1 MNKKILF
8 TVVISVV
15 ALLLFQKEE
24 RFQESFSKLTLPIK
38 HFYLEFSN
46 DIIEKF
52 EKYTKQAQRIKQLQ
66 EENILLRKY
75 LYQQKMTIN
84 QLEEYSHSKLQKYVH
99 DENVIQ
105 VQTISYK
112 KINDFSSIYLTNSN
126 QLKNDKIY
134 GLIQKNVAA
143 GIAIK
148 TDNLLEGILLSNEKC
163 QFSTFIGEKRMPG
176 IAKGVDE
183 KTMEINFIPK
193 WSKIEVGDKVVTSGL
208 DNIFLA
214 NIPVG
219 KVKKILTRS
228 TYKTAIIETYANVL
242 HPEYFYLVK
251 KVPIQVYDVNQ
262 TKKSDE
268 ENLTK
273 PKKNKGSKKAAR
285 H

>member
-1 MNKKILF
+1 MNNKLIFTIILS
-8 TVVISVV
+8 II

-38 HFYLEFSN
+38 EAYLNFTN
-46 DIIEKF
+46 QTTEKF
-52 EKYTKQAQRIKQLQ
+52 EKHTSQAKRISELKK
-66 EENILLRKY
+66 ENILLRKY

-84 QLEEYSHSKLQKYVH
+84 QLQQYSHSRFKKYES
-99 DENVIQ
+99 DENVLQ

-112 KINDFSSIYLTNSN
+112 KMNDFSSIYLSN
-126 QLKNDKIY
+126 HEKLKNDKIY

-148 TDNLLEGILLSNEKC
+148 NDNLLEGILLSNEKC
-163 QFSTFIGEKRMPG
+163 KFSTFIGEKRMPG
-176 IAKGVDE
+176 IAKGIDE

-193 WSKIEVGDKVVTSGL
+193 WSKIAIGDKVVTSGL

-219 KVKKILTRS
+219 IVKKILTRS

-251 KVPIQVYDVNQ
+251 KVPIQLYDINKTKKLLENNQ
-262 TKKSDE
+262 TKPAK
-268 ENLTK
+268 K
-273 PKKNKGSKKAAR
+273 KQPK

>member
-1 MNKKILF
+1 MMNNKLIFTIILS
-8 TVVISVV
+8 II

-38 HFYLEFSN
+38 EAYLNFTN
-46 DIIEKF
+46 QTTEKF
-52 EKYTKQAQRIKQLQ
+52 EKHTSQAKRISELKK
-66 EENILLRKY
+66 ENILLRKY

-84 QLEEYSHSKLQKYVH
+84 QLQQYSHSRFKKYES
-99 DENVIQ
+99 DENVLQ

-112 KINDFSSIYLTNSN
+112 KMNDFSSIYLSN
-126 QLKNDKIY
+126 HEKLKNDKIY

-148 TDNLLEGILLSNEKC
+148 NDNLLEGILLSNEKC
-163 QFSTFIGEKRMPG
+163 KFSTFIGEKRMPG
-176 IAKGVDE
+176 IAKGIDE

-193 WSKIEVGDKVVTSGL
+193 WSKIAIGDKVVTSGL

-219 KVKKILTRS
+219 IVKKILTRS

-251 KVPIQVYDVNQ
+251 KVPIQLYDINKTKKLLENNQ
-262 TKKSDE
+262 TKPAK
-268 ENLTK
+268 K
-273 PKKNKGSKKAAR
+273 KQPK

>member
-1 MNKKILF
+1 MNNKLIFTIILS
-8 TVVISVV
+8 II

-38 HFYLEFSN
+38 EAYLNFTN
-46 DIIEKF
+46 QTTEKF
-52 EKYTKQAQRIKQLQ
+52 EKHTSQAKRISELKK
-66 EENILLRKY
+66 ENILLRKY

-84 QLEEYSHSKLQKYVH
+84 QLQQYSHSRFKKYES
-99 DENVIQ
+99 DENVLQ

-112 KINDFSSIYLTNSN
+112 KMNDFSSIYLSN
-126 QLKNDKIY
+126 HEKLKNDKIY

-148 TDNLLEGILLSNEKC
+148 NDNLLEGILLSNEKC
-163 QFSTFIGEKRMPG
+163 KFSTFIGEKRMPG
-176 IAKGVDE
+176 IAKGIDE

-193 WSKIEVGDKVVTSGL
+193 WSKIAIGDKVVTSGL

-219 KVKKILTRS
+219 TVKKILTRS

-251 KVPIQVYDVNQ
+251 KVPIQLYDINKTKKLLENNQ
-262 TKKSDE
+262 TKPAK
-268 ENLTK
+268 K
-273 PKKNKGSKKAAR
+273 KQPK